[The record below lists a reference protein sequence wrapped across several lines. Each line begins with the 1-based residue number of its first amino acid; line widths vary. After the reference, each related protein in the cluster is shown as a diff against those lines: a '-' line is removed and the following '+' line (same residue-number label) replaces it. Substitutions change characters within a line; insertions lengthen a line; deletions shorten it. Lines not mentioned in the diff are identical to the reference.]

1 MHLTT
6 VSYDANNGDGDGG
19 DGDQCAADGDEHNI
33 IHSNIMH
40 HSEPTAVTIF
50 GHLCSEALAGAGL
63 SWKDTRSRDGFLESA
78 RGDQLRDG
86 SSRHA

>member
-40 HSEPTAVTIF
+40 HSTHRSHYLWSPV
-50 GHLCSEALAGAGL
+50 LRGL
-63 SWKDTRSRDGFLESA
+63 SWRWALLEGHEVSG
-78 RGDQLRDG
+78 RVPGKRQR
-86 SSRHA
+86 